1 MLELLS
7 LIWSII
13 VIVFFLML
21 LFAVRDIREQAS
33 AANLRLRTL
42 NTIMRKL
49 HPSELPPKDCP
60 RCLKRVEFGQ
70 NSCSH
75 CKTAIEW

>member
-49 HPSELPPKDCP
+49 HPAELPPKDCP
-60 RCLKRVEFGQ
+60 SCKNRIDFGQ
-70 NSCSH
+70 NNCAK